1 MILDTMSKYEVMKA
15 LRKEFDEEIL
25 PYYYKRILPRIRP
38 LLQQRCQRE
47 NRTITLGWETVES
60 KGLNTFKILK
70 RGDKETLEEYGVKFR
85 PLKYKIYLR

>member
-1 MILDTMSKYEVMKA
+1 MILDTMSKYEVMKT

-47 NRTITLGWETVES
+47 NRTITLGW
-60 KGLNTFKILK
+60 
-70 RGDKETLEEYGVKFR
+70 
-85 PLKYKIYLR
+85 